1 MNSTSNQRRTKRRQI
16 YQYLRY
22 YLIGRHIYGITSSF
36 RVLPD
41 FIIIG
46 AKRCGTTS
54 LYEHLGEHP
63 SIIRAKRDN
72 LGFFNNNFHLGLNY
86 YRSFFPTIWQKN
98 KKRAKENKFMT
109 FDVTTSYFPS
119 PRSAV
124 NIHASMPKIKLILIV
139 RNPAD
144 RAYSEYNLIKE
155 ENQTSFEK
163 SVLDEIHRIQ
173 DEDSLM
179 LQGKINYPS
188 IDSNPLLRKSMY
200 AQQLS
205 SWLKLF
211 SKDQILVIST
221 EDFAVKTQETY
232 DEIFNFLGL
241 PHYDVKNNTKIN
253 KGSYVPMKPETR
265 KLLIDYFEPHNKQFF
280 EQNGKTFDW
289 NK

>member
-1 MNSTSNQRRTKRRQI
+1 MKIKKI
-16 YQYLRY
+16 YRFFRY
-22 YLIGRHIYGITSSF
+22 ILIHRHVYGITSPF

-63 SIIRAKRDN
+63 SIVRAKRDN
-72 LGFFNNNFHLGLNY
+72 VGFFNNNFDLGMYY
-86 YRSFFPTIWQKN
+86 YRTFFPTIWQKN
-98 KKRAKENKFMT
+98 KKLTKENKFMT

-173 DEDSLM
+173 DEDSLI

-241 PHYDVKNNTKIN
+241 QHHDIQNNTKIN

-280 EQNGKTFDW
+280 EQTGKTFDW